1 MLSNVMA
8 RLGTSPPNVDL
19 IKLTSDDYKSVNAL
33 PPSEFAKT
41 SQYTEILQPT
51 KVGTALYMINRP
63 VDPNRVPIA
72 LLSEIFAYF
81 EVNFHEG
88 REETYERPVFEAT
101 RELMYGL
108 VSLPDSEAK
117 LQKFVNEWLTKYFDV
132 TLETQIAQQT
142 KRSSDGHHAIETS
155 HGDFLTLV
163 TEGKL
168 SFGSGSGEPTI
179 QGMSYYREFYRQR
192 AKDLQQ
198 YGGCKPAL
206 LLVYAGTL
214 PCHCLTRIHILT
226 LHRSCDR
233 CIRSCHAQGWDGAD
247 GTVNVDHGD
256 GLRLDQPKT

>member
-19 IKLTSDDYKSVNAL
+19 IKLTSDDYKSVNVL
-33 PPSEFAKT
+33 SPSELAKP
-41 SQYTEILQPT
+41 SQFTEILQPT
-51 KVGTALYMINRP
+51 KLGTALYMINRP

-72 LLSEIFAYF
+72 LLSEIFARF

-88 REETYERPVFEAT
+88 REEPYELPVFEAV

-117 LQKFVNEWLTKYFDV
+117 LQEFVNTWLTKHFGV
-132 TLETQIAQQT
+132 TLETKIALQT
-142 KRSSDGHHAIETS
+142 KRSSDGHDTIKTS
-155 HGDFLTLV
+155 RGEFLTLV
-163 TEGKL
+163 TEGRL
-168 SFGSGSGEPTI
+168 CFGGGSGDPTV
-179 QGMSYYREFYRQR
+179 QGMSYFQEFYRQR
-192 AKDLQQ
+192 AKDLRQH
-198 YGGCKPAL
+198 GGCKPAL

-233 CIRSCHAQGWDGAD
+233 PLRSCHAQGWDGAD

-256 GLRLDQPKT
+256 GLRLDQP